1 MNTETITGPFV
12 GMTTYGERA
21 KPDWRS
27 RCTVEDCT
35 IVGFNVYSP
44 GRKHHLFLDKHD
56 DWIWMRCNN
65 AVTQGN
71 KPDEG
76 EFSSAASAD
85 TALSEAPPYPGA
97 EA

>member
-27 RCTVEDCT
+27 RC
-35 IVGFNVYSP
+35 IVKKAKDGTWDVWS
-44 GRKHHLFLDKHD
+44 
-56 DWIWMRCNN
+56 
-65 AVTQGN
+65 
-71 KPDEG
+71 PDEKRYLARPSDPKWYG
-76 EFSSAASAD
+76 ACPCISIESGCFDDETDARE
-85 TALSEAPPYPGA
+85 ALAKAPPYPGA